1 MCKDEKGGREGLSRG
16 RTKEV
21 RQDRGQISIT
31 QSRKS
36 FSENKKTILQSRDKN
51 STFNSHIG
59 IHCIISMGDKNC
71 PLVRN
76 RKKVPKPLW

>member
-16 RTKEV
+16 RTKEA

-36 FSENKKTILQSRDKN
+36 FSENKKTILQSRDKIALLI
-51 STFNSHIG
+51 HILG
-59 IHCIISMGDKNC
+59 FT
-71 PLVRN
+71 V
-76 RKKVPKPLW
+76 